1 MNGTGDGGPATN
13 QGQISVI
20 VRTLAVVC
28 FCCVVG
34 IFILI
39 YQEKKIPTELWLL
52 TSNAMTALTAMLVK
66 TTPTAS
72 TQDVHVTNQ
81 PNKLGDEIPTTT
93 KD

>member
-1 MNGTGDGGPATN
+1 MNNGTATN
-13 QGQISVI
+13 QSQISVI

-34 IFILI
+34 IFVLV

-72 TQDVHVTNQ
+72 TQDVHVTN
-81 PNKLGDEIPTTT
+81 PPTKPGDEVPVVAAQP
-93 KD
+93 